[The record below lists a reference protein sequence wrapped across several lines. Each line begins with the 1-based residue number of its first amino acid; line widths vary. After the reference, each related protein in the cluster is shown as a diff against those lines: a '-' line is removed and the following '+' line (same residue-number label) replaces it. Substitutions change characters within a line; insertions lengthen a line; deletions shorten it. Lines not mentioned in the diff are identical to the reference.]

1 MAATAV
7 SVGLLLVLPVP
18 MLLSVLVSVS
28 VTYEQCAAVWR
39 ADRNTQS
46 ATSNLTIEICCAF

>member
-1 MAATAV
+1 MVATAV
-7 SVGLLLVLPVP
+7 PVGLLLVLPVP
-18 MLLSVLVSVS
+18 VLVSVS
-28 VTYEQCAAVWR
+28 VAYEQCAAVWR